1 MSTRGALISPDE
13 YIALKK
19 LVKSEIS
26 RRSTSASVGSMTQY
40 NGSSYDYGTQLSRS
54 DLVLD
59 EHIRKITQPVD
70 AICGSNYTQASHSL
84 VTADTLNAASAKIYE
99 L

>member
-40 NGSSYDYGTQLSRS
+40 NGSSYDYGT
-54 DLVLD
+54 
-59 EHIRKITQPVD
+59 
-70 AICGSNYTQASHSL
+70 
-84 VTADTLNAASAKIYE
+84 
-99 L
+99 